1 MKDRA
6 AYGWHP
12 TEISVSQNKSD
23 ALRLLGVLC
32 GWLART
38 LRCTV
43 SGTDN
48 YFDHS
53 HISCAIKYNL
63 NKITWIG
70 VAAVSRTNSGGR
82 TGSITLTAHGE
93 KAARFE
99 GQSISSWSDR
109 CAGDGATHDA
119 FAGLVEKEA
128 DAILMSGE
136 WCNFSVVPS
145 QGLSVHG
152 CVTQIYPG
160 EEAEVRR
167 AA

>member
-1 MKDRA
+1 MA
-6 AYGWHP
+6 
-12 TEISVSQNKSD
+12 T
-23 ALRLLGVLC
+23 
-32 GWLART
+32 
-38 LRCTV
+38 
-43 SGTDN
+43 
-48 YFDHS
+48 
-53 HISCAIKYNL
+53 
-63 NKITWIG
+63 
-70 VAAVSRTNSGGR
+70 VSRTNSGGR
-82 TGSITLTAHGE
+82 TGSITLTTHGA

-109 CAGDGATHDA
+109 CAGDRATHDA

-152 CVTQIYPG
+152 CVTQEIYPG

-167 AA
+167 VA